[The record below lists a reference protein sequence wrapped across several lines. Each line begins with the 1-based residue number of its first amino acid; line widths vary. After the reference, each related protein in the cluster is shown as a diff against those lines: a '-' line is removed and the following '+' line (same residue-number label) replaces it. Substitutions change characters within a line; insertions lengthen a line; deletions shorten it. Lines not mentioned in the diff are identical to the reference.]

1 MFKASILFLFLLV
14 LVPSVSSAQ
23 STTTP
28 SYDLSL
34 GLDNRL
40 AVSVPEGLT
49 VVFQDRAGE
58 LIEVRESGRV
68 SLRPGSYFVQT
79 GNQLSICRIWA
90 HGSAPPAAIRELPVV
105 RGQSP
110 SHIQWR
116 RCVQHF
122 LIGTG
127 IGLVVWGAAT
137 AS

>member
-1 MFKASILFLFLLV
+1 MFKASIQLIFLLV
-14 LVPSVSSAQ
+14 LVPSVGSAQ
-23 STTTP
+23 STTP
-28 SYDLSL
+28 QSYDLSL

-40 AVSVPEGLT
+40 EVSVPEGLT
-49 VVFQDRAGE
+49 VVFRNRAGE
-58 LIEVRESGRV
+58 LIEVTESGRV

-79 GNQLSICRIWA
+79 GNQFSICRIWA

-110 SHIQWR
+110 SHSSWR
-116 RCVQHF
+116 RCLQHF